1 VSLLR
6 NPCLVRVRDRFTLGT
21 ARDQPGAWEINP
33 RTGFLQARAGLSWTG
48 VREYRTPT
56 GLLRV
61 LRRPE
66 QVCAPAH
73 LRTLRLLPATEGH
86 PAGDVDVS
94 PANEAALRVGSTGD
108 AIDIEDLKGYSRPVG
123 NVSVSRP
130 STMVKMVDLAT
141 WQKLGQDF
149 AALRDVVHDGSAPAT
164 GTSLGYNALWFGP
177 YIEAEIV
184 GERDDGSGVI
194 GEWMGPT
201 GPEPYDIEHIVDPEC
216 ELIKQLEVEINF
228 DASKLGGNHF
238 AVALPALGGRG
249 GEQSELMRIVDS
261 FDLPPISSDLA
272 RQVRRVAIQ
281 VPARHRDVATWT
293 VGTDRE
299 LPIVSGD
306 WDGDAAAA
314 SVFEWAG
321 FNADPA
327 KPDPAKAKRA
337 FLIYDADAPGLK
349 GSYKLPIARY
359 KDGRLEV
366 VDAGLRAAASY
377 LPQTDAPEDVRKRA
391 RDVLD
396 AYYKKLE
403 ATRDATGNNSTRPQR
418 NPMKTQQIEIGLG
431 RDSYN
436 HCVKS
441 GLLGKLAARGKTLPQ
456 SLIVVLPVTDEID
469 PKALVGKLEE
479 MRSMCSD
486 LIEMTGEAMGEA
498 AGMKEQMADM
508 MSKEDAAALV
518 AEKEAELAKAKEALA
533 EAEATSDKL
542 KGTCDALL
550 AEVGP
555 LRAKQLDELR
565 DAAVKL
571 GCDETKIK
579 AAKDAAEVR
588 RLVVAEKLGD
598 ASYTARD
605 EAAKPAMAN
614 EPKPYRVSDDVVS
627 GVYAGLVHGL
637 LLAQPETPAPAR
649 DYNAPFS
656 QFPTIVPN
664 KPKVKPTQDEDQP
677 VDSLRAGLAAMGG

>member
-1 VSLLR
+1 M
-6 NPCLVRVRDRFTLGT
+6 
-21 ARDQPGAWEINP
+21 
-33 RTGFLQARAGLSWTG
+33 
-48 VREYRTPT
+48 REYRTPT

-94 PANEAALRVGSTGD
+94 PANEAQLRVGSTGD
-108 AIDIEDLKGYSRPVG
+108 AIDIEELKGYLRPVG

-130 STMVKMVDLAT
+130 ATMAKMVDAGT
-141 WQKLGQDF
+141 WKKLGQDF

-177 YIEAEIV
+177 YIESEIV
-184 GERDDGSGVI
+184 GERDDGNGVI
-194 GEWMGPT
+194 GEWIGPA

-216 ELIKQLEVEINF
+216 ELIKKLEIEINF

-261 FDLPPISSDLA
+261 LALPISLDLA
-272 RQVRRVAIQ
+272 RHVRRVAVQ
-281 VPARHRDVATWT
+281 VPARYRDVANWT
-293 VGTDRE
+293 VGTNQE

-327 KPDPAKAKRA
+327 KPDPAKVKQA
-337 FLIYDADAPGLK
+337 FLIYDADAPELK

-359 KDGRLEV
+359 ANGRLEV
-366 VDAGLRAAASY
+366 VDSGLRAAASY

-391 RDVLD
+391 REVLD
-396 AYYKKLE
+396 GYFKKLE
-403 ATRDATGNNSTRPQR
+403 ATRDRDASNQTRPQR
-418 NPMKTQQIEIGLG
+418 NTMKTQQIEIGLG

-436 HCVKS
+436 RCVKS
-441 GLLGKLAARGKTLPQ
+441 GLLAKLAERGKSLPQ
-456 SLIVVLPVTDEID
+456 SLIVMLPVTDELD

-479 MRSMCSD
+479 MRGMCSD

-518 AEKEAELAKAKEALA
+518 AQKEEELAKAKEALA
-533 EAEATSDKL
+533 EAQATSDKMR
-542 KGTCDALL
+542 GTCDALL

-565 DAAVKL
+565 AAAVKL
-571 GCDETKIK
+571 GCDETKVK

-588 RLVVAEKLGD
+588 RLVVAEKLGE
-598 ASYTARD
+598 SYSARD
-605 EAAKPAMAN
+605 EAAKPATAN
-614 EPKPYRVSDDVVS
+614 EPKPYRVSDDIVS

-637 LLAQPETPAPAR
+637 SLAEENPAATR
-649 DYNAPFS
+649 DYNAPFA
-656 QFPTIVPN
+656 QFPTIVPHN
-664 KPKVKPTQDEDQP
+664 NEPKPKAKSTQDDAEQP

>member
-1 VSLLR
+1 M
-6 NPCLVRVRDRFTLGT
+6 
-21 ARDQPGAWEINP
+21 
-33 RTGFLQARAGLSWTG
+33 
-48 VREYRTPT
+48 REYRTPT

-94 PANEAALRVGSTGD
+94 PANEAQLRVGSTGD
-108 AIDIEDLKGYSRPVG
+108 AIDIEELKGYLRPVG

-130 STMVKMVDLAT
+130 STMAKMVDAAT
-141 WQKLGQDF
+141 WKQLGQDF

-201 GPEPYDIEHIVDPEC
+201 GPEAYDIEHIVDPEC
-216 ELIKQLEVEINF
+216 ELIKKLEIEIGF

-238 AVALPALGGRG
+238 ALALPALGGRG

-272 RQVRRVAIQ
+272 RHVRRVAVQ
-281 VPARHRDVATWT
+281 VPVRHRDVATWT

-337 FLIYDADAPGLK
+337 FLIYDADAPELK

-359 KDGRLEV
+359 ADGRLEV
-366 VDAGLRAAASY
+366 VDSGLRAAASY
-377 LPQTDAPEDVRKRA
+377 LPQTDAPEDVRQRA
-391 RDVLD
+391 REVLD
-396 AYYKKLE
+396 GYFKKLE
-403 ATRDATGNNSTRPQR
+403 ATRDRDASTAQTRPQR
-418 NPMKTQQIEIGLG
+418 NIMKTQQIEIGLG

-436 HCVKS
+436 RCVKS
-441 GLLGKLAARGKTLPQ
+441 GLLAKLAERGKSLPQ
-456 SLIVVLPVTDEID
+456 SLIVMLPVTDEID

-479 MRSMCSD
+479 MRGMCSD

-533 EAEATSDKL
+533 EAQATSDKMR
-542 KGTCDALL
+542 GTCDALL

-565 DAAVKL
+565 AAAVKL
-571 GCDETKIK
+571 GCDETKVK
-579 AAKDAAEVR
+579 TAKDAAEVR
-588 RLVVAEKLGD
+588 RLVVSAKLGD
-598 ASYTARD
+598 SYSARD
-605 EAAKPAMAN
+605 EAAKPSTAN
-614 EPKPYRVSDDVVS
+614 EPKPYRVSDDIVS

-637 LLAQPETPAPAR
+637 SLAEENPAATR
-649 DYNAPFS
+649 DYNAPFA

-664 KPKVKPTQDEDQP
+664 NNDKPKPKAKSTQDDAEQP